1 MIKIA
6 MVCIHRRLKE
16 EGYQA
21 TLLLQVHDELVFE
34 LPPGEEHALSELVET
49 EMTEALELAV
59 MPRVTIRTGANWLEV
74 H

>member
-1 MIKIA
+1 M
-6 MVCIHRRLKE
+6 
-16 EGYQA
+16 
-21 TLLLQVHDELVFE
+21 QVHDELVFE